1 MPKECPVSTAELIYQ
16 IGQLED
22 QFIRKH
28 LSSIGVRM
36 DHARLLHYVGEV
48 SGTNQI
54 SLAKFLNVQPAT
66 LTNMIK
72 KLEKQ
77 NLIIRRTDP
86 ANPHMKQIF
95 LMPDG
100 VEAVKKIN
108 QVFRELNDL
117 VADAQ
122 LTNVNQLQQL
132 FTSLVEK
139 SQK

>member
-1 MPKECPVSTAELIYQ
+1 MSKKCPISTAELIYQ

-22 QFIRKH
+22 QFIRQH
-28 LSSIGVRM
+28 LSSIGIRM

-48 SGTNQI
+48 PGTNQV
-54 SLAKFLNVQPAT
+54 SLATFLNVQPAT

-86 ANPHMKQIF
+86 DNPHMKQIF

-100 VEAVKKIN
+100 GAAVAKIN
-108 QVFRELNDL
+108 QVFNELNDL
-117 VADAQ
+117 VTAANLTEVDQ
-122 LTNVNQLQQL
+122 LTTLYS
-132 FTSLVEK
+132 SLVK
-139 SQK
+139 K

>member
-1 MPKECPVSTAELIYQ
+1 MSKECPISTAELIYQ

-28 LSSIGVRM
+28 LSSIGIRM

-48 SGTNQI
+48 PGTNQV
-54 SLAKFLNVQPAT
+54 SLATFLNVQPAT

-86 ANPHMKQIF
+86 TNPHMKQIF

-100 VEAVKKIN
+100 VSAVEKIN
-108 QVFRELNDL
+108 QVFNDLNDL
-117 VADAQ
+117 VAAANVTEVKQ
-122 LTNVNQLQQL
+122 LAAL
-132 FTSLVEK
+132 FASLE
-139 SQK
+139 QK